1 MIQDLK
7 KCSHEETKKMFLY
20 GTSYVMW
27 LTNFEKELYEK
38 SKKEPIE
45 DLKGSERISV
55 QILSL
60 LEKLG
65 YPMNELGTYLYA
77 KVILSVCESLN
88 EIIADED
95 IEKYNKLVSD
105 LNDAYSSFYLWI
117 ARDDLE
123 IGLKSFHLYIERT
136 ISMIDY
142 SKSNKKLISS
152 IYDKDI
158 TELNYGEQALYLA
171 SYLLKIYQIENGK
184 TEVTPK
190 LKRLTNLP
198 GNIKLKEE

>member
-1 MIQDLK
+1 MIKDLK
-7 KCSHEETKKMFLY
+7 KCSHEENKKMFLY
-20 GTSYVMW
+20 GTSYAMW
-27 LTNFEKELYEK
+27 LTNYEKALYEK

-45 DLKGSERISV
+45 DLKSFEKISI

-65 YPMNELGTYLYA
+65 YPMDELGTYLYG
-77 KVILSVCESLN
+77 KVILSVCENLN
-88 EIIADED
+88 EIIRDED
-95 IEKYNKLVSD
+95 IERYNKLVSD

-117 ARDDLE
+117 AKEDLE
-123 IGLKSFHLYIERT
+123 MGLKSFHLYIEQA
-136 ISMIDY
+136 ISKIDDH
-142 SKSNKKLISS
+142 KSNKELVSS

-184 TEVTPK
+184 TEAKLK
-190 LKRLTNLP
+190 LKRLENLP

>member
-1 MIQDLK
+1 MIKDLK
-7 KCSHEETKKMFLY
+7 ECSQEENKRMFLY
-20 GTSYVMW
+20 GTSYAMW
-27 LTNFEKELYEK
+27 LTNYEKALYEK

-45 DLKGSERISV
+45 DLKNSEKISI

-60 LEKLG
+60 LENLE
-65 YPMNELGTYLYA
+65 YPMDELGTYLYG
-77 KVILSVCESLN
+77 KVILSVCENLN
-88 EIIADED
+88 EIIRDED
-95 IEKYNKLVSD
+95 IEKYNKLVLD

-123 IGLKSFHLYIERT
+123 IGLKTFHLYIERA

-142 SKSNKKLISS
+142 SKSNKNLISS

-184 TEVTPK
+184 TEAKLK
-190 LKRLTNLP
+190 LKRLENLP

>member
-1 MIQDLK
+1 MMQDLK

-20 GTSYVMW
+20 GTSYAIW
-27 LTNFEKELYEK
+27 LANSEKALYEK
-38 SKKEPIE
+38 SKRKQIE
-45 DLKGSERISV
+45 DLKSSEKISI

-65 YPMNELGTYLYA
+65 YPMDELGTYLYA

-105 LNDAYSSFYLWI
+105 LNDAYSNFYLWI
-117 ARDDLE
+117 AKEDLE
-123 IGLKSFHLYIERT
+123 MGLKSFHLHIEKS
-136 ISMIDY
+136 ISMIDD
-142 SKSNKKLISS
+142 SKSNKELISS

-171 SYLLKIYQIENGK
+171 SYLLEMYRIENGK
-184 TEVTPK
+184 KEVTPK

-198 GNIKLKEE
+198 DNIKLKEE

>member
-1 MIQDLK
+1 MIKNLK
-7 KCSHEETKKMFLY
+7 ECSQEENKRMFLY
-20 GTSYVMW
+20 GTSYAMW
-27 LTNFEKELYEK
+27 LTNYEKALSDK
-38 SKKEPIE
+38 SKKEPLE
-45 DLKGSERISV
+45 DLKNSEKISI

-65 YPMNELGTYLYA
+65 YPIDELGTYLYG
-77 KVILSVCESLN
+77 KVILSVCENLN
-88 EIIADED
+88 EIIRDED
-95 IEKYNKLVSD
+95 IEKYNKLVLD

-123 IGLKSFHLYIERT
+123 IGLKSFHLYIERA

-142 SKSNKKLISS
+142 SKSNKNLISS

-171 SYLLKIYQIENGK
+171 SYLLKIYHIENGK
-184 TEVTPK
+184 TEAKLK
-190 LKRLTNLP
+190 LKRLENLP